1 MSFFKKT
8 LIVLALTASGA
19 IVGGIGAVGY
29 ITSQSQITGSIWTL
43 MKLSSMINANYVD
56 NLSEDEVK
64 ERMLSGI
71 VDSLDPHS
79 SYLNPKDL
87 RDMQEKMQAEYGG
100 IGVTAMPMENDKFIL
115 IEDLHPDG
123 PAKKSGLQK
132 GDKITH
138 VNDKKIGPKSF
149 ESIRGPIGSK
159 ITLTVERDGKTKG
172 IEVERQKI
180 NIPTVQWG
188 TFSDTNSTAVYIKAR
203 QFNEQIVSE
212 VIQTLEK
219 QLELS
224 KPRAVVLDLRDNPG
238 GLVTSAVGLAALF
251 LPENKTVL
259 ISKSSKSD
267 KEELYKTTPYDWG
280 HFKSEP
286 DKIQTFKSK
295 YGETLNSVP
304 LYVLLNQNSASAS
317 ELLAAAFKDH
327 KRATIV
333 GTPSFGKGS
342 VQTLLPFDNGAIK
355 LTTSRYYSPSGNAI
369 QAKGVE
375 PDILVEDPDE
385 IVGLRE
391 SDLPGHLPAEQ
402 GAERSGV
409 STALSKKMTDK
420 RIAQIKEKQKKE
432 ISIFVRHLD
441 ELPQDPVLNKV
452 REIIEQ
458 KQKF

>member
-19 IVGGIGAVGY
+19 IVGGAGAVGY
-29 ITSQSQITGSIWTL
+29 IASQTQITDSIWTL
-43 MKLSSMINANYVD
+43 MKLSSIIKTKYVD
-56 NLSEDEVK
+56 NLSEDEIK
-64 ERMLSGI
+64 ERMLAGF

-79 SYLNPKDL
+79 TYLNPKEL
-87 RDMQEKMQAEYGG
+87 KNMQEKMKAEYGG
-100 IGVTAMPMENDKFIL
+100 IGVTAMPMENDTFIVVD
-115 IEDLHPDG
+115 ELHPDG
-123 PAKKSGLQK
+123 PGKKAGLQK
-132 GDKITH
+132 GDRITH
-138 VNDKKIGPKSF
+138 VDKLKVNEKSF
-149 ESIRGPIGSK
+149 DAIRGPIGTK
-159 ITLTVERDGKTKG
+159 VTLTVERNGTTKN
-172 IEVERQKI
+172 IDVERQTI

-188 TFSDTNSTAVYIKAR
+188 TFPAQNSTAVYLKAR
-203 QFNEQIVSE
+203 QFNEQLVSE
-212 VIQTLEK
+212 VIQTLERQFEK
-219 QLELS
+219 S
-224 KPRAVVLDLRDNPG
+224 KPSAVVLDLRDNPG

-267 KEELYKTTPYDWG
+267 KEELYKTVPYDWG
-280 HFKSEP
+280 HIDSQP
-286 DKIQTFKSK
+286 DKIQHFKSK
-295 YGETLNSVP
+295 HSTTLDSIP

-375 PDILVEDPDE
+375 PDILVESPDE

-391 SDLPGHLPAEQ
+391 ADLPGHLPAEQ
-402 GAERSGV
+402 GAERSGF
-409 STALSKKMTDK
+409 STTLSKQMTDK
-420 RIAQIKEKQKKE
+420 RIAQIKEKQKNE
-432 ISIFVRHLD
+432 VSIFVSHIA
-441 ELPQDPVLNKV
+441 ELPSDPVLKKV
-452 REIIEQ
+452 KEIIEQ
-458 KQKF
+458 KQKS